1 MGNCLKTCY
10 ENVNELGVNPKRF
23 TCHVCNKKKW
33 RNTKS
38 YIFVKKHGC
47 NICRL
52 KAKYKHIIEER
63 YGRNIK
69 VSVPMD
75 NPQTYK
81 TVGRYY
87 EAEI

>member
-10 ENVNELGVNPKRF
+10 ENVNELGTNPRRF
-23 TCHVCNKKKW
+23 TCNICNKKKW
-33 RNTKS
+33 RNTQS
-38 YIFVKKHGC
+38 YLFVKTHGC

-52 KAKYKHIIEER
+52 TAKYKPITEER

-69 VSVPMD
+69 VSVPID
-75 NPQTYK
+75 NPKIYR
-81 TVGRYY
+81 VSGRYY